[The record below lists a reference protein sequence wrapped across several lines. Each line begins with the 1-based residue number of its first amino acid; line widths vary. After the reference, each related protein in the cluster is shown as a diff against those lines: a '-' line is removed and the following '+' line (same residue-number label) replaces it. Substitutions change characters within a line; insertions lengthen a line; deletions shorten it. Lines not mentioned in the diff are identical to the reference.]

1 MDFYDEIPTFDCDEI
16 FDMLRQYRG
25 EHRHRSSMGLCG
37 CGLYVGA
44 AGVDGV
50 VLPVVVVVRAIKTV
64 AAGTRLAAGTEKA
77 FANNIKVISPRQ
89 CSSK

>member
-1 MDFYDEIPTFDCDEI
+1 
-16 FDMLRQYRG
+16 MLRQYRG

-50 VLPVVVVVRAIKTV
+50 VLPDVVVVRAIKTAAARTHN
-64 AAGTRLAAGTEKA
+64 AAGTTAAVS
-77 FANNIKVISPRQ
+77 NNIKEVL
-89 CSSK
+89 SSKQRSSNFHDVQ